1 MAAGRDNPAQEGD
14 MLELYHA
21 GLTTCS
27 KKSRLCLK
35 EKGLPYR
42 SHYMRLD
49 RFEHHT
55 PEYLELNPNG
65 IVPTLVHDGRVVI
78 ESGVINE
85 YVDEVFPEVPL
96 RPADPLTRARMRVFC
111 KMADEYALPA
121 TRVPTWART
130 KSANLKAMNDAEFE
144 RTIRATPLVDH
155 QLKMKALRGEGFS
168 KKEFE
173 EAFGR
178 MDYVFDRCESA
189 LGDGPYLAGRDYTLA
204 DIAILPYVFAFNLV
218 RPELFQSHPRTKEW
232 YARVMARPAVKATY
246 EPSDEAPAH

>member
-1 MAAGRDNPAQEGD
+1 

-55 PEYLELNPNG
+55 PEYLKLNPNG

-96 RPADPLTRARMRVFC
+96 RPADPLDARQ
-111 KMADEYALPA
+111 D
-121 TRVPTWART
+121 AR
-130 KSANLKAMNDAEFE
+130 LLQDGG
-144 RTIRATPLVDH
+144 RIRAAGDARADLGAH
-155 QLKMKALRGEGFS
+155 QVGQPQGHER
-168 KKEFE
+168 
-173 EAFGR
+173 
-178 MDYVFDRCESA
+178 
-189 LGDGPYLAGRDYTLA
+189 
-204 DIAILPYVFAFNLV
+204 
-218 RPELFQSHPRTKEW
+218 
-232 YARVMARPAVKATY
+232 
-246 EPSDEAPAH
+246 

>member
-1 MAAGRDNPAQEGD
+1 

-35 EKGLPYR
+35 EKGLPYK
-42 SHYMRLD
+42 SHLLRLD
-49 RFEHHT
+49 KFEHHT
-55 PEYLELNPNG
+55 PDYLKLNPNG

-85 YVDEVFPEVPL
+85 YLDEVFPEVAL
-96 RPADPLTRARMRVFC
+96 RPADPLTRAKMRVFC

-130 KSANLKAMNDAEFE
+130 KSANLKAMSEQEFDGV
-144 RTIRATPLVDH
+144 IRDTPLVDH
-155 QLKMKALRGEGFS
+155 RLKMTALRGEGFS

-178 MDYVFDRCESA
+178 MDYVFDRCEAA
-189 LGDGPYLAGRDYTLA
+189 LDEGPYLAGRDYSLA

-218 RPELFQSHPRTKEW
+218 RPDLFKSHPRTKEW
-232 YARVMARPAVKATY
+232 YERVMARPAVKATY
-246 EPSDEAPAH
+246 EPSEEAPAH

>member
-1 MAAGRDNPAQEGD
+1 

-35 EKGLPYR
+35 EKGLSYQ
-42 SHYMRLD
+42 SHYVRLD
-49 RFEHHT
+49 QFEHHS
-55 PEYLELNPNG
+55 PEYLKLNPNG
-65 IVPTLVHDGRVVI
+65 IVPTLVHDGHVVI

-121 TRVPTWART
+121 TRVPTRART
-130 KSANLKAMNDAEFE
+130 KSANHKAMNDAEFE
-144 RTIRATPLVDH
+144 RTIRSTPLVDH
-155 QLKMKALRGEGFS
+155 QLKMKALRAEGFS
-168 KKEFE
+168 NKEFE

-178 MDYVFDRCESA
+178 MDYVFDRCETA

-218 RPELFQSHPRTKEW
+218 RGELFQSHPRTKEW